1 MRRKYLAL
9 GTLLVAGSLTWSSTL
24 RAQGETCI
32 TAAVVAPGVGIVAD
46 GPATGGGNST
56 VCNTGG
62 TNADWYVFTTGTG
75 GIINDINSCGGGGD
89 TRVSVYNGNGG
100 CGALTCLG
108 SNDDFCDRGDG
119 NFFASQVTNI
129 NVPAG
134 THYIEWDDRWEGTG
148 FTWNFTFTPFACVQP
163 AATVTLI
170 PNCGGGT
177 YDLEVNVTSLG
188 SATSVGLDISVGTDI
203 TGIST
208 TGIQTFTGIPLA
220 ATRSITLVHE
230 QDGTC
235 NVALGSF
242 VDCCSASCADAVV
255 VTSLGAQPAT
265 GTLYCSAGY
274 NAACFAGPFA
284 SKWYVYTPP
293 SDGLLSVKACPA
305 GDTRLSLFDGTGG
318 CGALTCLASNDDD
331 NDLACQANGFASSV
345 IDVPVTGGTPYYIQ
359 WDARWSTAS
368 VANWTVNFAACTP
381 PAGTVTLIE
390 NCGGGTYDLQVDIT
404 SLGSSV
410 DVDIDVTPGT
420 DILNINATGIQ
431 LISGIPIGTVTN
443 VVLRAD
449 DPLCDVDLGSFTDC
463 CNGTCANAAVAV
475 VGTNTTGALDCGAGA
490 SNAGGMGGVA
500 TDARWFTFAPPS
512 TGQMTVSS
520 CGSGIDTRVSIF
532 TGPCGGQALV
542 GANDDSG
549 VCAFTLESNVANIPV
564 TGGTTYYIEWDDR
577 WSSTG
582 FDWDLSYVSCTPPT
596 ATGSSTD
603 NCGAG
608 TFTVDVDVTSLGSSV
623 ELQIE
628 SDLNGIEVAS
638 VLATGIVSIPT
649 AYTAGTPVTITLRST
664 SDANCSLV
672 VGTFGDCCSGSCVGA
687 VPASLGTN
695 TNLAIDC
702 GAGASNALATGAVN
716 ARWWTWTPASN
727 GLAVVSACN
736 PPNTTNFDTRVT
748 VHTGTCGSLT
758 LVGGDDDACTNP
770 GFGSTFGWLAN
781 AGTTY
786 YIEWDDRWD
795 GTGHDWDLSLTPCVA
810 PANDE
815 CSLEN
820 PSANQLNIGG
830 SINYAGNANCANDEL
845 GIANIFG
852 VTGYVWAS
860 FELMACSDVVI
871 DYCGTTQF
879 TTGALNMYTDC
890 SGTNPVNSQSFN
902 FTTCGDGNPSIF
914 YNSLN
919 PGVYYYPVLWA
930 VSFPS
935 PTYNINIS
943 ASAPVVPCTPN
954 ICAVAEPITCGG
966 AVSGTTVSNTATQ
979 GPSVC
984 LPNHTA
990 PGADAWYYVDAL
1002 TSEVYNATTC
1012 LGTAYNSMITVY
1024 DGGASP
1030 GNCGALVCLTGND
1043 DNCGVGTNTPSEVN
1057 WAAVAGNRYYIAV
1070 HGPSGFVNST
1080 GAFTLNLTC
1089 APATCP
1095 APINDECGILA
1106 TSLTPVLGDGSG
1118 LPVASTNCGAF
1129 ADANPSCDVDLSFVP
1144 AAGRAQGVW
1153 FTFNT
1158 GVNEYMNLTLQD
1170 DDLGPYTATALSYA
1184 LYSGTCGALVEVDCN
1199 NAGEGTNAFPQLTQ
1213 NTDYYLMVHNQGGI
1227 GTEGTFGIL
1236 LEFPAQNDAAVTA
1249 VLAPSGNLCTTTV
1262 APQVTVLNNGQQP
1275 LTSLTVTYDLDG
1287 GTPVVTNLT
1296 FAPALTY
1303 GQSQNVNLTSSITTA
1318 GPHTLNV
1325 ASSNPN
1331 GVLDEITS
1339 NDSNTGA
1346 FTVDGEAVQIVIVQD
1361 RWGSETT
1368 WEIYDALEI
1377 APIASGGPYTDLG
1390 ANGTANQ
1397 VHNLCLPLT
1406 FGNCFTMRVID
1417 AFGDGMCCLYG
1428 IGNWQVRSPNGDL
1441 LITDVFQG
1449 SGTLAGSSD
1458 NGGSN
1463 SPNANNPT
1471 YTGHEFCLPKGPSDI
1486 EAGECNVFNNTMN
1499 NKVYTTATA
1508 GTGNY
1513 MFEFLNPDFGYRRRI
1528 SVPQRYVKFS
1538 QLQTQPLVAG
1548 THYFVRARRDAGNDG
1563 FFNDNWG
1570 SGCDLALD
1578 PTQVPGC
1585 AQLID
1590 DVDLPTHSCGVTRS
1604 FGYSDKVWSTP
1615 VLGATQ
1621 YRFKFTGALDPDG
1634 PNGPLG
1640 PVNGDRVITQ
1650 ASYVRVLNW
1659 TNYALIEGETYN
1671 VQVEVLV
1678 SGTWSGY
1685 CGNVCTVTIDNPA
1698 FAGNNLN
1705 SATVNETGMALYPNP
1720 VRDGNVTLTL
1730 DGLTGEEN
1738 VVTVDVFD
1746 VFGKRVFTQTIG
1758 TEGATAINTVLEL
1771 GGQLASGMY
1780 MVDVTAGE
1788 QKFVQRLSIQ

>member
-9 GTLLVAGSLTWSSTL
+9 GTLLVAGSLLWSNTL
-24 RAQGETCI
+24 RAQGETCG
-32 TAAVVAPGVGIVAD
+32 TALAVSPGLGIPAD
-46 GPATGGGNST
+46 GPATGGGNSA
-56 VCNTGG
+56 VCSAGG

-75 GIINDINSCGGGGD
+75 GIINDISSCSGPD
-89 TRVSVYNGNGG
+89 TRLSIFNGAGG
-100 CGALTCLG
+100 CGGLTCVG
-108 SNDDFCDRGDG
+108 FNDDGGGACGAFGYGSRL
-119 NFFASQVTNI
+119 TNV
-129 NVPAG
+129 NVGAG
-134 THYIEWDDRWEGTG
+134 TYYIEFDDRWDGSA
-148 FTWNFTFTPFACVQP
+148 FTWDFTFTPFACVQP
-163 AATVTLI
+163 AATVTLL

-188 SATSVGLDISVGTDI
+188 SATSVSLDINIGTDI
-203 TGIST
+203 TGITT
-208 TGIQTFTGIPLA
+208 TGIQTFTGIALG
-220 ATRSITLVHE
+220 ATRSITLVHD
-230 QDGTC
+230 QDNLC

-242 VDCCSASCADAVV
+242 IDCCSATCANATVIA
-255 VTSLGAQPAT
+255 TGAQAPT
-265 GTLYCSAGY
+265 GALYCSSGY
-274 NAACFAGPFA
+274 NGSCLAGPFA

-293 SDGLLSVKACPA
+293 SNGLLSVKACPA
-305 GDTRLSLFDGTGG
+305 GDTRMSLFDGGAG
-318 CGALTCLASNDDD
+318 CGALTCLAASDDD
-331 NDLACQANGFASSV
+331 GDLACNANGFASSV
-345 IDVPVTGGTPYYIQ
+345 TDVAVTGGTPYYIQ

-368 VANWTVNFAACTP
+368 VANWTVTFAACTP
-381 PAGTVTLIE
+381 PAATVALVE
-390 NCGGGTYDLQVDIT
+390 NCGSSTYDLQVT
-404 SLGSSV
+404 VSSLGSSA
-410 DVDIDVTPGT
+410 DIDIDVTPGT
-420 DILNINATGIQ
+420 DILNVNAPGVYNITGIA
-431 LISGIPIGTVTN
+431 IGTVTN
-443 VVLRAD
+443 VTLRAD
-449 DPLCDVDLGSFTDC
+449 DPLCDEDLGNFTDC
-463 CNGTCANAAVAV
+463 CNGTCANAAAAV
-475 VGTNTTGALDCGAGA
+475 VGLNTTGAITCGGN
-490 SNAGGMGGVA
+490 S
-500 TDARWFTFAPPS
+500 TLSSQSRWFQFTPPS
-512 TGQMTVSS
+512 TGQITVQS
-520 CGSGIDTRVSIF
+520 CGTATNDTRLRIHDG
-532 TGPCGGQALV
+532 TGGCGALLQV
-542 GANDDSG
+542 GDNDDGCGLQSI
-549 VCAFTLESNVANIPV
+549 VANLGV
-564 TGGTTYYIEWDDR
+564 TGGVTYYIEWGNNF
-577 WSSTG
+577 SSLG
-582 FDWDLSYVSCTPPT
+582 FNWTLGYVSCTPPS
-596 ATGSSTD
+596 ASGSSTD

-608 TFTVDVDVTSLGSSV
+608 TFTIDVDVTSLGSSA

-628 SDLNGIEVAS
+628 SDVNGIEVAS
-638 VLATGIVSIPT
+638 VTATGIVVIP
-649 AYTAGTPVTITLRST
+649 AVYTAGTPVTITLRST
-664 SDANCSLV
+664 SDPNCSFV

-687 VPASLGTN
+687 VPAVLGTN

-702 GAGASNALATGAVN
+702 GGGATNAQPGGPVPVN

-748 VHTGTCGSLT
+748 VHTGTCAALN

-770 GFGSTFGWLAN
+770 GFGSSFGWLAN
-781 AGTTY
+781 SGTTY

-815 CSLEN
+815 CSLQN
-820 PSANQLNIGG
+820 PSANQLNVGG

-860 FELMACSDVVI
+860 FELMACADVVI
-871 DYCGTTQF
+871 DYCGTTDF

-902 FTTCGDGNPSIF
+902 FITCGDGNPSIF

-919 PGVYYYPVLWA
+919 PGVYYYPVLWGVNFA
-930 VSFPS
+930 D

-943 ASAPVVPCTPN
+943 ANAPDVPCTPN

-1002 TSEVYNATTC
+1002 TTEVYNATTC
-1012 LGTAYNSMITVY
+1012 LGTSYNSMITVY

-1030 GNCGALVCLTGND
+1030 GNCGALVCVTGND
-1043 DNCGVGTNTPSEVN
+1043 DNCGAGLNTPSEVN

-1089 APATCP
+1089 GPATCP
-1095 APINDECGILA
+1095 APVNDECAGSVA
-1106 TSLTPVLGDGSG
+1106 VVPVLGDGSG
-1118 LPVASTNCGAF
+1118 TPTTYDNCGAF

-1144 AAGRAQGVW
+1144 AAGRAQGIW
-1153 FTFNT
+1153 FTFNS
-1158 GVNEYMNLTLQD
+1158 GVNEYMNITLLN
-1170 DDLGPYTATALSYA
+1170 DDLGPYTATFLSYA
-1184 LYSGTCGALVEVDCN
+1184 LYSGVCGALVEVDCN
-1199 NAGEGTNAFPQLTQ
+1199 NAAEGTNSFPQLTQ
-1213 NTDYYLMVHNQGGI
+1213 NTDYYVLVHNQGGV
-1227 GTEGTFGIL
+1227 GTEGTFGLL

-1249 VLAPSGNLCTTTV
+1249 IIAPSGNLCTTTV
-1262 APQVTVLNNGQQP
+1262 SPEVTILNNGQQP
-1275 LTSLTVTYDLDG
+1275 LSSLTVTYDVDG

-1303 GQSQNVNLTSSITTA
+1303 GQTQNVTLTSSLTTA

-1331 GVLDEITS
+1331 GVADEIPG
-1339 NDSNTGA
+1339 NDSNSGA
-1346 FTVDGEAVQIVIVQD
+1346 FTVDGEAVQIVMVQD

-1377 APIASGGPYTDLG
+1377 APIATGGPYTDLG
-1390 ANGTANQ
+1390 ANGTVTQ
-1397 VHNLCLPLT
+1397 THNLCLPLT
-1406 FGNCFTMRVID
+1406 FGNCFTLRVMD
-1417 AFGDGMCCLYG
+1417 AFGDGMCCSYG
-1428 IGNWQVRSPNGDL
+1428 LGNWQVRSPNGAL
-1441 LITDVFQG
+1441 LIADVFQG
-1449 SGTLAGSSD
+1449 IGVLAGSSD
-1458 NGGSN
+1458 NGGDI
-1463 SPNANNPT
+1463 SPNANNPL

-1486 EAGECNVFNNTMN
+1486 EANECGIYNNTLN
-1499 NKVYTTATA
+1499 NKVYTTAAA

-1528 SVPQRYVKFS
+1528 SVAQRYVKFS

-1548 THYFVRARRDAGNDG
+1548 TYYFVRARRDAANDG
-1563 FFNDNWG
+1563 FLNDNWG
-1570 SGCDLALD
+1570 SGCDMGLD
-1578 PTQVPGC
+1578 PAAVPGC

-1590 DVDLPTHSCGVTRS
+1590 DIGAPTHSCGVNKS
-1604 FGYSDKVWSTP
+1604 FGYSDKVWATP

-1621 YRFKFTGALDPDG
+1621 YRFRFTGSLDPDG

-1640 PVNGDRVITQ
+1640 PVVGDRVITQ

-1659 TNYALIEGETYN
+1659 ASYTLIEGETYN

-1705 SATVNETGMALYPNP
+1705 SAPVNETGMALYPNP
-1720 VRDGNVTLTL
+1720 VRDGNVTLAL

-1771 GGQLASGMY
+1771 GGQLASGIY